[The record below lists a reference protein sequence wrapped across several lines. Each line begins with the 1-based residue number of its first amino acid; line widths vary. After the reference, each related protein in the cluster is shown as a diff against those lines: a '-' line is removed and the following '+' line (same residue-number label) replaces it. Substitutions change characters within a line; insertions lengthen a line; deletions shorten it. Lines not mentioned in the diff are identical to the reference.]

1 MKTASGRMMTWVLL
15 VMVLAVMTGC
25 IHRDDDMAL
34 PEDPVEREAILGLY
48 RAYRNIAMYEVRDA
62 RVIKVQPMIPTEA
75 FVEEHDPRELYC
87 VCVEYMARYKVP
99 WTTQDS
105 SPWTL
110 TVQNVLVIQTKGG
123 HFLALKKSG
132 ICPEHCL

>member
-1 MKTASGRMMTWVLL
+1 MNAAPGRIIVLFLVVWICSGII
-15 VMVLAVMTGC
+15 GC
-25 IHRDDDMAL
+25 SEQNRYADL
-34 PEDPVEREAILGLY
+34 PQDPVEREAILGLY
-48 RAYRNIAMYEVRDA
+48 RGYRNSAMYEVKEA

-87 VCVEYMARYKVP
+87 VCIEYLARYKVP

-105 SPWTL
+105 SPWTV